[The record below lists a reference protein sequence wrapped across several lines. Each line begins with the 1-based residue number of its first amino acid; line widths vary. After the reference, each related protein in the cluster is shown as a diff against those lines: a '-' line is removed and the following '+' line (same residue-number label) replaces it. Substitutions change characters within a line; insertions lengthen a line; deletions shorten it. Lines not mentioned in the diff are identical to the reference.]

1 MLNIPSFKLV
11 FNIPRNAFQKIY
23 DIKLKSQ
30 EDPLFSSM
38 VTFFNLLNVRF
49 LYLTKRASH
58 ALAGE
63 TAAEFTP
70 ILYMLGFGLLAAI
83 PALVLSRLISP
94 RRRYNPVKFL
104 PMECGQMPT
113 GEGRSHFMMQYYAYI
128 LMFVVFDVMSIFLY
142 AWATALFSVPRAATL
157 PIIGFL
163 AIMFAAMGYAL
174 YLSGRKGIW

>member
-1 MLNIPSFKLV
+1 LYYLSSIVLILFPFKTTSKITTRSHARDTFLLV
-11 FNIPRNAFQKIY
+11 QH
-23 DIKLKSQ
+23 
-30 EDPLFSSM
+30 FSAR
-38 VTFFNLLNVRF
+38 LNVKF
-49 LYLTKRASH
+49 LYLIKKPVH
-58 ALAGE
+58 VLAGE
-63 TAAEFTP
+63 TAADFTP
-70 ILYMLGFGLLAAI
+70 IFYMLGFGLLASV
-83 PALVLSRLISP
+83 PALILSRLISP

-142 AWATALFSVPRAATL
+142 AWGTALFNIPRTATL

-163 AIMFAAMGYAL
+163 AIMFTAMGYAL

>member
-1 MLNIPSFKLV
+1 
-11 FNIPRNAFQKIY
+11 
-23 DIKLKSQ
+23 
-30 EDPLFSSM
+30 
-38 VTFFNLLNVRF
+38 
-49 LYLTKRASH
+49 
-58 ALAGE
+58 LAGE
-63 TAAEFTP
+63 TAAHFAP
-70 ILYMLGFGLLAAI
+70 ILYMLGFGLVASI
-83 PALVLSRLISP
+83 PALILSRLISP

-163 AIMFAAMGYAL
+163 AILFAAMGYAL
-174 YLSGRKGIW
+174 YLAGRKGIW